1 MNTVQSDSFSN
12 SFRHLWLYIT
22 VFITGA
28 AVMVIELL
36 GTRLIAPFYGAS
48 LYVWT
53 SVIAVTLIALA
64 LGYFIGGHW
73 ADRARRAGLAFIIA
87 LAGFLTLLV
96 PWLTAPVLL
105 ATDPLGLRMGTF
117 ISTLALFTPS
127 LLMLGMVG
135 PFAVKRATSSLDGV
149 GASTG
154 SIYAVSTVGS
164 VIGTLFLGFYLFPQ
178 VGSREIFIGLGIA
191 LLTLSFCVIYFER
204 KHIRPAYALPSVA
217 VITLAGAILL
227 PYIMV
232 SGNQLLTSEDQFQT
246 RFERESLYGWVRVID
261 NPNDNYRLLTVDAS
275 AIGAATISHSENIL
289 TYQEIV
295 SLLPAL
301 APGMKHA
308 LLIGQ
313 GAGHMVTTLRRH
325 GIRTDTLEID
335 PVVAE
340 AARDYFDFAPT
351 GKTIIGDARYE
362 IRKLQGPYDLI
373 ILDVFTGGAEPVHL
387 LTVETMRQLQALL
400 SDHGI
405 MALNFV
411 AFFEDGKN
419 PALASVAKT
428 LAQVFPHQIALISEP
443 GHEFNDFIFLA
454 ADFPIIIESGN
465 PDKAVAVNRLRYD
478 QSHWLKQRVV
488 HLDRSH
494 GVILTDNLNPLES
507 MQTRKSEQYRLMM
520 IDSIGLNHFIR

>member
-1 MNTVQSDSFSN
+1 MRLFQSNF
-12 SFRHLWLYIT
+12 FRYLWLYAT
-22 VFITGA
+22 VFLTGA

-73 ADRARRAGLAFIIA
+73 ADRAKRAGLAFIIA

-117 ISTLALFTPS
+117 ISTLVLFTPS
-127 LLMLGMVG
+127 LFMLGMVG
-135 PFAVKRATSSLDGV
+135 PFAVKLATSSLDGV
-149 GASTG
+149 GTSTG

-178 VGSREIFIGLGIA
+178 VGSREIFIGVGIA
-191 LLTLSFCVIYFER
+191 LLALSFCVIYFER
-204 KHIRPAYALPSVA
+204 KHISPVHALPSVA
-217 VITLAGAILL
+217 LITLISLILL
-227 PYIMV
+227 PYIAA
-232 SGNQLLTSEDQFQT
+232 SGNQLLNDNDQFET

-261 NPNDNYRLLTVDAS
+261 NPKDNYRLLTVDAS
-275 AIGAATISHSENIL
+275 TIGAATISHSENIL

-301 APGMKHA
+301 TPGIKTA

-313 GAGHMVTTLRRH
+313 GAGHMVSALKRH

-335 PVVAE
+335 PAIAE
-340 AARDYFDFAPT
+340 AARDYFDFVPT
-351 GKTIIGDARYE
+351 GKAIIGDARYE

-373 ILDVFTGGAEPVHL
+373 IMDVFTGGSEPVHL

-400 SDHGI
+400 SERGI
-405 MALNFV
+405 LAFNFV
-411 AFFEDGKN
+411 AFYEEGRN
-419 PALASVAKT
+419 PALASVART
-428 LAQVFPHQIALISEP
+428 LANVFSHQIALISEP
-443 GHEFNDFIFLA
+443 GQDFNDFIFLA
-454 ADFPIIIESGN
+454 ANFPISIEPASEVEVNSGMHL
-465 PDKAVAVNRLRYD
+465 LRPD
-478 QSHWLKQRVV
+478 QSRWLKQR
-488 HLDRSH
+488 HISLDLSY
-494 GVILTDNLNPLES
+494 GVALTDNLNPLES
-507 MQTRKSEQYRLMM
+507 MQTRKSEQYRGLM
-520 IDSIGLNHFIR
+520 IDSFGLNHFIR

>member
-1 MNTVQSDSFSN
+1 MQTSQSD
-12 SFRHLWLYIT
+12 SFRHLWLYVT

-73 ADRARRAGLAFIIA
+73 ADRARRIGLSFIIA
-87 LAGFLTLLV
+87 LSGFLTLLV

-117 ISTLALFTPS
+117 VSTLVLFTPS

-135 PFAVKRATSSLDGV
+135 PFAVKRATFSLDGV

-154 SIYAVSTVGS
+154 SIYAVSTLGS

-191 LLTLSFCVIYFER
+191 LLVLAFCVIYFER
-204 KHIRPAYALPSVA
+204 RYIRPAHALPSVA
-217 VITLAGAILL
+217 VVTLAGVVLL
-227 PYIMV
+227 PYIAG
-232 SGNQLLTSEDQFQT
+232 SGNQLLTGEDQFQT
-246 RFERESLYGWVRVID
+246 RFERESLYGWVRVLD
-261 NPNDNYRLLTVDAS
+261 NPNGDYRLLTVDAS
-275 AIGAATISHSENIL
+275 AIGAATISRGENIL

-301 APGMKHA
+301 APDMKHA

-313 GAGHMVTTLRRH
+313 GAGHMVTTLERH

-335 PVVAE
+335 PVVAD
-340 AARDYFDFAPT
+340 AARDYFDFVPT
-351 GKTIIGDARYE
+351 GKTMIGDARYE
-362 IRKLQGPYDLI
+362 IRKLQGSYDLI

-387 LTVETMRQLQALL
+387 LTVETMRQLHALL
-400 SDHGI
+400 SERGI

-419 PALASVAKT
+419 PALASVAQT
-428 LAQVFPHQIALISEP
+428 LAQVFPHQMTLISEP

-454 ADFPIIIESGN
+454 TNFPITIEPGD
-465 PDKAVAVNRLRYD
+465 PDKTADMNRLSNE

-488 HLDRSH
+488 HLDRH
-494 GVILTDNLNPLES
+494 RGVILTDNLNPLES
-507 MQTRKSEQYRLMM
+507 MQTRKSEQYRVMM
-520 IDSIGLNHFIR
+520 TDTIGLNYFIR

>member
-1 MNTVQSDSFSN
+1 MNIFHSN
-12 SFRHLWLYIT
+12 FFRYAWLYVT
-22 VFITGA
+22 VFLTGA

-73 ADRARRAGLAFIIA
+73 ADRAKRAGLAFIIA
-87 LAGFLTLLV
+87 LAGLLTLLV

-117 ISTLALFTPS
+117 VSTLVLFTPS
-127 LLMLGMVG
+127 LFMLGMVG
-135 PFAVKRATSSLDGV
+135 PFAVKLATSNLDGV

-178 VGSREIFIGLGIA
+178 VGSREIFIGVGIA
-191 LLTLSFCVIYFER
+191 LLVLSFAVIYFER
-204 KHIRPAYALPSVA
+204 NRIKPAHALSSVGI
-217 VITLAGAILL
+217 ITLISLILL
-227 PYIMV
+227 PYV
-232 SGNQLLTSEDQFQT
+232 AASGNQSLDDEGSFQT

-261 NPNDNYRLLTVDAS
+261 NPNDDYRLLAVDAS
-275 AIGAATISHSENIL
+275 AIGAATIRNGENIL
-289 TYQEIV
+289 TYQEVV

-301 APGMKHA
+301 APGMKTA

-313 GAGHMVTTLRRH
+313 GAGHMVSALRRH

-340 AARDYFDFAPT
+340 AAREYFDFSPT
-351 GKTIIGDARYE
+351 GRTIIGDARYE

-373 ILDVFTGGAEPVHL
+373 IMDVFTGGSEPVHL
-387 LTVETMRQLQALL
+387 LTMETMRQLQALL
-400 SDHGI
+400 SGRGMI
-405 MALNFV
+405 ALNFV
-411 AFFEDGKN
+411 AFYEEGKN

-428 LAQVFPHQIALISEP
+428 LASVFSHQIALISEP
-443 GHEFNDFIFLA
+443 DREFNDFIFLA
-454 ADFPIIIESGN
+454 ANFPIPIDPDDN
-465 PDKAVAVNRLRYD
+465 PDDSVRINHLQHD
-478 QSHWLKQRVV
+478 QSRWLKQRLI
-488 HLDRSH
+488 HLDWSR
-494 GVILTDNLNPLES
+494 GVVLTDNLNPLES
-507 MQTRKSEQYRLMM
+507 MQTRKSEQYRSMM
-520 IDSIGLNHFIR
+520 VDSIGPGYFIR